1 MADTSSPALAIPNS
15 EKTPV
20 ILRVKTRKKK
30 REGKPL
36 WSVFKVIQLIND
48 DEKPLEVKEIETVVK
63 RRIKRTRE
71 ERVEVDGKSEWET
84 LEEAQHARDKY
95 LGAEGIQLPKRRRG
109 NGTTANGHEN
119 SKESSSSGGSNSSPE
134 VNSTTSVSC

>member
-1 MADTSSPALAIPNS
+1 MTNNLNP

-30 REGKPL
+30 REGKPT
-36 WSVFKVIQLIND
+36 WSIFKVIQLIND
-48 DEKPLEVKEIETVVK
+48 DGKPLEVKEIETVVK

-71 ERVEVDGKSEWET
+71 ERVEVDGKSEWDS

-95 LGAEGIQLPKRRRG
+95 LGTEGIQLPKKRRG
-109 NGTTANGHEN
+109 NGTTVDGHEN
-119 SKESSSSGGSNSSPE
+119 GKESSRSSDDRCSE
-134 VNSTTSVSC
+134 VNSTTSVSSC